1 MYEEITYETLLGR
14 MLGRAGSIDGNVD
27 TREGSLVWLGSA
39 PVAMELQNLYLAL
52 DNLFAETFA
61 DTASREYLIRR
72 AEERGIVP
80 YSATP
85 AVLRLE
91 VVPTSLSLSMNTR
104 FSIGALNYAVT
115 DDLGSGAY
123 ELTCETAGQEG
134 NQYSGPVV
142 PIDFIEGLES
152 CSVTALLVPGEDE
165 EDTEAL
171 RQRYFDSLNAQTFGG
186 NRIDYIE
193 KTKALPGVGGVK
205 VYRAWNGDVAPAS
218 LAPPEEAAVWMQGLS
233 GVPETVKTWLEAV
246 YAAGSAGKLTV
257 GGTVKLVL
265 IDSTFSQPSATLISQ
280 VQTAIDPEQ
289 NAGEGLGIAPIGHV
303 VKVHGVE
310 AETVDLSFSLYYQR
324 GWSWDDV
331 KGYVTDAVNAYFLEL
346 AKSWADQEE
355 ALVCR
360 ISQVES
366 RLLDIDG
373 ILDIAGTKLNGAATN
388 YALTLDHIPVLGEI
402 TASTITIT
410 A

>member
-14 MLGRAGSIDGNVD
+14 MLERAGSIDGNVD

-72 AEERGIVP
+72 AGERGIVP

-171 RQRYFDSLNAQTFGG
+171 RQRYFDSLNAQAFGG
-186 NRIDYIE
+186 NHIDYIE

-218 LAPPEEAAVWMQGLS
+218 LAPPEEAAVWMQSLS

-257 GGTVKLVL
+257 GGMVKLVL

-355 ALVCR
+355 ALIVR

-388 YALTLDHIPVLGEI
+388 YALALDHIPVLGEI
-402 TASTITIT
+402 TASTITIS

>member
-14 MLGRAGSIDGNVD
+14 MLERAGSIDGNVD

-72 AEERGIVP
+72 AGERGIVP

-85 AVLRLE
+85 TVLRLE

-171 RQRYFDSLNAQTFGG
+171 RQRYFDSLNAQAFGG

-265 IDSTFSQPSATLISQ
+265 IDSTFSQPSVTLISQ
-280 VQTAIDPEQ
+280 VQTAIDPEGNQ
-289 NAGEGLGIAPIGHV
+289 GEGLGLAPIGH
-303 VKVHGVE
+303 
-310 AETVDLSFSLYYQR
+310 TVTATGARYADLTVAANVTFAA
-324 GWSWDDV
+324 GWSWDNG
-331 KGYVTDAVNAYFLEL
+331 KSQIVNAANAYLNEL
-346 AKSWADQEE
+346 CKEWSENE
-355 ALVCR
+355 TTVVR
-360 ISQVES
+360 ISQIETH
-366 RLLDIDG
+366 LLTADCIVDIDG
-373 ILDIAGTKLNGAATN
+373 TTVNGSTKNIELTADEIPRLKTIGGA
-388 YALTLDHIPVLGEI
+388 
-402 TASTITIT
+402 
-410 A
+410 

>member
-1 MYEEITYETLLGR
+1 MYEEITYETLLER
-14 MLGRAGSIDGNVD
+14 MLERAGSIDGNVD

-72 AEERGIVP
+72 AGERGITP
-80 YSATP
+80 YPATP

-91 VVPTSLSLSMNTR
+91 VVPASLALPMNTR

-115 DDLGSGAY
+115 DDLGAGAY
-123 ELTCETAGQEG
+123 ALTCETAGQDG
-134 NQYSGPVV
+134 SQYSGPAV

-152 CSVTALLVPGEDE
+152 CAVTALLVPGEDE

-171 RQRYFDSLNAQTFGG
+171 RQRYFDSLNAQAFGG
-186 NRIDYIE
+186 NRMDYIE
-193 KTKALPGVGGVK
+193 KTNALPGVGGVK
-205 VYRAWNGDVAPAS
+205 VYRAWNGGIAPAS
-218 LAPPEEAAVWMQGLS
+218 LVPPKEAETWMQGLS

-246 YAAGSAGKLTV
+246 YAAGSSGKLTV

-280 VQTAIDPEQ
+280 VQSAIDPEQ

-355 ALVCR
+355 ALIVR

-388 YALTLDHIPVLGEI
+388 YALALDHIPVLGKI
-402 TASTITIT
+402 TASTITIS

>member
-14 MLGRAGSIDGNVD
+14 MLERAGSIDGNVD

-72 AEERGIVP
+72 AGERGIVP

-171 RQRYFDSLNAQTFGG
+171 RQRYFDSLNAQAFGG
-186 NRIDYIE
+186 NRIDYIG
-193 KTKALPGVGGVK
+193 KTQALPGVGGVK

-218 LAPPEEAAVWMQGLS
+218 LAPPQEAEAWMKGLS

-246 YAAGSAGKLTV
+246 YAAGSAGQLTV

-265 IDSTFSQPSATLISQ
+265 IDSTFSQPSDTLISQ

-289 NAGEGLGIAPIGHV
+289 NAGDGLGIAPIGHV
-303 VKVHGVE
+303 VKVAGVKN
-310 AETVDLSFSLYYQR
+310 ETIDLSFSLYYQR
-324 GWSWDDV
+324 GWAWDDV

>member
-1 MYEEITYETLLGR
+1 MYDEITYETLLGR
-14 MLGRAGSIDGNVD
+14 MLERAGSIDGNVD

-72 AEERGIVP
+72 AGERGIVP

-115 DDLGSGAY
+115 DDLG
-123 ELTCETAGQEG
+123 
-134 NQYSGPVV
+134 
-142 PIDFIEGLES
+142 
-152 CSVTALLVPGEDE
+152 
-165 EDTEAL
+165 
-171 RQRYFDSLNAQTFGG
+171 
-186 NRIDYIE
+186 
-193 KTKALPGVGGVK
+193 
-205 VYRAWNGDVAPAS
+205 
-218 LAPPEEAAVWMQGLS
+218 
-233 GVPETVKTWLEAV
+233 
-246 YAAGSAGKLTV
+246 
-257 GGTVKLVL
+257 
-265 IDSTFSQPSATLISQ
+265 
-280 VQTAIDPEQ
+280 
-289 NAGEGLGIAPIGHV
+289 IAPIGHV
-303 VKVHGVE
+303 VKVQGVE

-324 GWSWDDV
+324 GWAWDDV

-388 YALTLDHIPVLGEI
+388 YALALDHIPVLGEI
-402 TASTITIT
+402 TASTITIS

>member
-1 MYEEITYETLLGR
+1 
-14 MLGRAGSIDGNVD
+14 
-27 TREGSLVWLGSA
+27 
-39 PVAMELQNLYLAL
+39 
-52 DNLFAETFA
+52 
-61 DTASREYLIRR
+61 
-72 AEERGIVP
+72 
-80 YSATP
+80 
-85 AVLRLE
+85 
-91 VVPTSLSLSMNTR
+91 MNTR

-171 RQRYFDSLNAQTFGG
+171 RQRYFDSLNAQAFGG

-355 ALVCR
+355 ALIVR

-388 YALTLDHIPVLGEI
+388 YALALDHIPVLGKI
-402 TASTITIT
+402 TASTITIS